1 MQPLGKLPFSLNTH
15 YRSLS
20 LNPCCIKMSGTLF
33 LVSFPFLPP
42 HHPLRL
48 VGLVIIWKQT
58 CLGQWMLPLIHHK
71 VFRIV
76 SLAHISQ
83 HVRPLSLKVLPLA
96 TQHKAPNG
104 RGRRGGRRQSHWR
117 TKISFLGQKPYF
129 IFLSKPSSTLCSA
142 QGGQES
148 DSSKNSL
155 HSCWLTDGPFS
166 AVSTK

>member
-1 MQPLGKLPFSLNTH
+1 MQPSGKLPFSFNT
-15 YRSLS
+15 YFRSLS

-33 LVSFPFLPP
+33 LVSLPFLPP

-48 VGLVIIWKQT
+48 SGLVIIWKQT

-71 VFRIV
+71 VLRIV

-83 HVRPLSLKVLPLA
+83 HIHPLPIKVLPLA
-96 TQHKAPNG
+96 SQHKAPN
-104 RGRRGGRRQSHWR
+104 RRERRGRRQSHQ
-117 TKISFLGQKPYF
+117 ISFLGQKPYF
-129 IFLSKPSSTLCSA
+129 ILLPNPSSTPCPA
-142 QGGQES
+142 QGGQEA

-155 HSCWLTDGPFS
+155 HSCWLTDGQFF